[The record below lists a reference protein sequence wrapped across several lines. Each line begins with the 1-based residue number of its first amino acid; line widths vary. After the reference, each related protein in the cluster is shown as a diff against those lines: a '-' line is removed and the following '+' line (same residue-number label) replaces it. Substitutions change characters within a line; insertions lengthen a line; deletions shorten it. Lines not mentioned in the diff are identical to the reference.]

1 MEVDQRVLPELLVA
15 MLFHKE
21 ADIRRSAR
29 KRVLAG
35 APQPII
41 DRFEGDKTRWAGVSN
56 RSRVVRLVKEM
67 ERLGVDGKRFG
78 LGMAVRQLERRS
90 YDLGNFCVALAP
102 LYGADFFEALAHER
116 WSSLSWGAALPDGI
130 DRLRVDRLRLYGPM
144 DLGKLAG
151 SPVEA
156 IDAVRYGGSRAA
168 SSSRDRWD
176 LSPLVDCPNLKRVVV
191 SGRFVN
197 DEPLRARG
205 VQVRRT

>member
-1 MEVDQRVLPELLVA
+1 MHLLEQVEVDQRVLPELLVA

-102 LYGADFFEALAHER
+102 LYGADFFEA
-116 WSSLSWGAALPDGI
+116 W
-130 DRLRVDRLRLYGPM
+130 PM
-144 DLGKLAG
+144 SAG
-151 SPVEA
+151 RP
-156 IDAVRYGGSRAA
+156 
-168 SSSRDRWD
+168 
-176 LSPLVDCPNLKRVVV
+176 
-191 SGRFVN
+191 
-197 DEPLRARG
+197 
-205 VQVRRT
+205 